1 MNLITTLEADLTARS
16 RKNWYVFLIIQ
27 KAFVEQYFKW
37 LKMEIKSE
45 IKSLYGSGNLIVN
58 GKNYRIEMY
67 YSPFYDIRFDRIYI
81 IDKSIQYNRK
91 IHLYSDMS
99 LCLYHPVIDKPI
111 MQIVPLFK
119 MIPWITEWIVFYNQ
133 WKKYGVWLN
142 KEIKH

>member
-1 MNLITTLEADLTARS
+1 MNLITTLEADLTARN

-27 KAFVEQYFKW
+27 KAIAERHFKW

-45 IKSLYGSGNLIVN
+45 EKSLYGTGNLNVN
-58 GKNYRIEMY
+58 GKNYHIELY
-67 YSPFYDIRFDRIYI
+67 YSPFYDFRFDRIYI
-81 IDKSIQYNRK
+81 RDKSIQYNSK

-99 LCLYHPVIDKPI
+99 LCLYHPVIDKPM

-119 MIPWITEWIVFYNQ
+119 MIPWITEWIVFYSQ

>member
-1 MNLITTLEADLTARS
+1 MNLITTLEADLKARN
-16 RKNWYVFLIIQ
+16 RKNWHVFLIIQ
-27 KAFVEQYFKW
+27 KALVEQHFKW
-37 LKMEIKSE
+37 LKMEVKSE
-45 IKSLYGSGNLIVN
+45 TKSLYGRGNLIVN
-58 GKNYRIEMY
+58 GKNYDIELY
-67 YSPFYDIRFDRIYI
+67 YSPFFDIRFDRIYI
-81 IDKSIQYNRK
+81 RDKSIQYSSK